1 MGALFAVKMIEPEI
15 KASRGPK
22 RAHSREKI
30 AALAILIADAEG
42 LEAASVRRIAAELGS
57 GAASLY
63 RYVAN
68 KQDLFDLM
76 ADSVLGE
83 DCMPKS
89 SRDWRADL
97 RKVARLCR
105 ALYLRHPWMLTVSSF
120 RMLSGTNL
128 LRWVEFTLA
137 AIDGH
142 GLDIDA
148 MLVLSNALFAYARGH
163 SASEIGEREASAR
176 SGMSRGEWMMQHAES
191 IRSIVESEQFP
202 YFNRI
207 VKDAATPH
215 RKAMEER
222 SFRDGL
228 ECLLD
233 GIAARLERS
242 DDSLTATDRRRLDA
256 RRVLAR
262 Q

>member
-1 MGALFAVKMIEPEI
+1 MFADSFERNTIGYTVRNNKMTEAESTV
-15 KASRGPK
+15 SRGPK

-30 AALAILIADAEG
+30 AALAIRIADAEG
-42 LEAASVRRIAAELGS
+42 LEAASIRRIAAELGT

-76 ADSVLGE
+76 ADTVLGE
-83 DCMPKS
+83 DRMPRFS
-89 SRDWRADL
+89 GDWRADL
-97 RKVARLCR
+97 RKAARRCR
-105 ALYLRHPWMLTVSSF
+105 AMYLRHPWMLTVSGF
-120 RMLSGTNL
+120 RMLNGTNL
-128 LRWVEFTLA
+128 LRWVEFTMA

-142 GLDIDA
+142 GLGIDD
-148 MLVLSNALFAYARGH
+148 MLVLSNTLFAYARGQA
-163 SASEIGEREASAR
+163 ASEIGEREASLR
-176 SGMSRGEWMMQHAES
+176 SGMSRFEWMIQHTDS
-191 IRSIVESEQFP
+191 IRAILESGRFP

-215 RKAMEER
+215 REAAEER
-222 SFRDGL
+222 AFRDGL

-233 GIAARLERS
+233 GFAVRLERG
-242 DDSLTATDRRRLDA
+242 
-256 RRVLAR
+256 V

>member
-1 MGALFAVKMIEPEI
+1 MGTLFAIGMAEPEI
-15 KASRGPK
+15 KPSRGPK
-22 RAHSREKI
+22 RAYSKEKI
-30 AALAILIADAEG
+30 AALAIRIADAEG
-42 LEAASVRRIAAELGS
+42 LEAASIRRIAAKLGS

-83 DCMPKS
+83 DRMPRS

-97 RKVARLCR
+97 RKAARLYR
-105 ALYLRHPWMLTVSSF
+105 AMYLRHPWMLTVSGF
-120 RMLSGTNL
+120 RMLNGTNL
-128 LRWVEFTLA
+128 LRWVEFTLS

-142 GLDIDA
+142 GMDIDE
-148 MLVLSNALFAYARGH
+148 MLVLSNTLFAYARGH
-163 SASEIGEREASAR
+163 AASEIGEREASVR
-176 SGMSRGEWMMQHAES
+176 SGMSRVDWMIEHAES
-191 IRSIVESEQFP
+191 TRSIVESERFP

-215 RKAMEER
+215 REAMEEAG
-222 SFRDGL
+222 FQEGL

-233 GIAARLERS
+233 GFAVRLERGH
-242 DDSLTATDRRRLDA
+242 
-256 RRVLAR
+256 

>member
-1 MGALFAVKMIEPEI
+1 MGTLFAIRMPEPEN
-15 KASRGPK
+15 KPSRGPK
-22 RAHSREKI
+22 PAYSSEKI
-30 AALAILIADAEG
+30 AALAIRIADAEG
-42 LEAASVRRIAAELGS
+42 LEAASIRRIAAKLGS

-83 DCMPKS
+83 DRMPRS
-89 SRDWRADL
+89 SRDWRAGL
-97 RKVARLCR
+97 RKVARLYR
-105 ALYLRHPWMLTVSSF
+105 AMYLRHPWMLTVSGF
-120 RMLSGTNL
+120 RMLNGTNL
-128 LRWVEFTLA
+128 LRWFEFTLC

-142 GLDIDA
+142 GLDIDE
-148 MLVLSNALFAYARGH
+148 MLVLSNTLFAYARGH
-163 SASEIGEREASAR
+163 AASEIGEREASVR
-176 SGMSRGEWMMQHAES
+176 SGMSRAAWMIEHAGS
-191 IRSIVESEQFP
+191 VRSIVESERFP

-222 SFRDGL
+222 GFRDGL

-233 GIAARLERS
+233 GFAVRLERGHP
-242 DDSLTATDRRRLDA
+242 
-256 RRVLAR
+256 
-262 Q
+262 